1 MDERIKKIKRELIIT
16 IVLVAILIAVVI
28 FFIIWQQAWHMLFAP
43 FVFAILLTAAIIIDR
58 KKIKAIEAENQE
70 QKIEEVKN
78 ENKEENQEDNNV

>member
-1 MDERIKKIKRELIIT
+1 
-16 IVLVAILIAVVI
+16 
-28 FFIIWQQAWHMLFAP
+28 MLFAP
-43 FVFAILLTAAIIIDR
+43 FVFAILLTAAIIVDR